1 MRILITGAAGFLGS
15 HLCDRFLGLGH
26 EVIGMDNFITG
37 SADNLAHLSGNE
49 AFTFIRHDVADYI
62 FVPGKVD
69 AVLHFA
75 SPASPNAASP
85 FGFPNLPIQ
94 TMKAGALGTHNT
106 LGVARVHK
114 SRYMLASTSEIYG
127 DPLEHPQKETYWG
140 HVDPIG
146 LRSVYDEAKRF
157 AEALTMAYHRYHS
170 LNTSIVRI
178 FNTYGPRMRLDD
190 GRVIPNF
197 LQQAI
202 NKEPLTVYGNGM
214 QTRSFCYVDDLVNGI
229 VELLLSD
236 EHEPINL
243 GNPEEITMKD
253 LAILINR
260 LLNNPKEIIL
270 LDNKTTG
277 DDPAR
282 RQPDISKAKK
292 LLDWMP
298 KINLEEGVMRTLPY
312 FRNKMGLSDVHD

>member
-157 AEALTMAYHRYHS
+157 AEALTMAYHRYHG

-253 LAILINR
+253 LANLINR
-260 LLNNPKEIIL
+260 LLNNPKKFIL
-270 LDNKTTG
+270 LENKTTG

-292 LLDWMP
+292 LLNWMP
-298 KINLEEGVMRTLPY
+298 KINLEEGVILTLPY
-312 FRNKMGLSDVHD
+312 FRNKMGLSDVQD

>member
-1 MRILITGAAGFLGS
+1 M
-15 HLCDRFLGLGH
+15 
-26 EVIGMDNFITG
+26 
-37 SADNLAHLSGNE
+37 
-49 AFTFIRHDVADYI
+49 
-62 FVPGKVD
+62 
-69 AVLHFA
+69 
-75 SPASPNAASP
+75 
-85 FGFPNLPIQ
+85 
-94 TMKAGALGTHNT
+94 
-106 LGVARVHK
+106 
-114 SRYMLASTSEIYG
+114 
-127 DPLEHPQKETYWG
+127 
-140 HVDPIG
+140 
-146 LRSVYDEAKRF
+146 
-157 AEALTMAYHRYHS
+157 
-170 LNTSIVRI
+170 
-178 FNTYGPRMRLDD
+178 
-190 GRVIPNF
+190 
-197 LQQAI
+197 
-202 NKEPLTVYGNGM
+202 TVYGNGM